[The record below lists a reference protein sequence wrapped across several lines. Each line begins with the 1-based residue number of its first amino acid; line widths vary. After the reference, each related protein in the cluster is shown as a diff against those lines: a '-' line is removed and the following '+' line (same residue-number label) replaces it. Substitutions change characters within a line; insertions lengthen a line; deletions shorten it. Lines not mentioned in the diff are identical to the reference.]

1 MRVRKVAIGILLPL
15 LLALLAP
22 VANAQGGGTSTRFGV
37 HEFNIAAGQG
47 QPNRTALV
55 NDVGASFIRLPISWH
70 LMEGSEKGVTPGWY
84 WNELDADIAAAED
97 AGLDVLITFGQTP
110 CWASSDPQK
119 NCSGGDATYLKFLPI
134 DAQDYADALG
144 RLVARY
150 GDRVMAWEIWNEPNL
165 AGNLRSD
172 RCPGSGDERGICTRP
187 SNQNDE
193 YDMFGDLGSAYEYA
207 ELVRLGARA
216 AVQADPNA
224 KVLVG
229 SIAGGDVV
237 FLEHMYEAG
246 LGNDY
251 HAISAHPYTGPYPN
265 SPNGMSYGPA
275 ECPQGIGRNAAFW
288 CFQNGIEA
296 LHGQMTAYGDSRSM
310 WFTEFG
316 FASTTTWNGS
326 GEEGQA
332 EHLTRAVELIEGW
345 SYVPVAAWYQLVDQ
359 IEDDREG
366 TFGLFTRS
374 GQIKPSGE
382 AYKDALSGVTPP
394 VDPPVDPP
402 TNGAPQLFWPVGADL
417 NDPTPFYEWSA
428 VDGAIEYQIWVNQ
441 YGSQD
446 SMGKVNAFL
455 TPNQAS
461 CAQDD
466 LCGFV
471 SNKSIAPYGEWWVT
485 AYFADGSSIESQG
498 AAFEQ

>member
-22 VANAQGGGTSTRFGV
+22 VANAQTGGTNTRFGV

-84 WNELDADIAAAED
+84 WEELDADVAAAED

-119 NCSGGDATYLKFLPI
+119 NCSGEDATYLKFLPT
-134 DAQDYADALG
+134 DPQDYADALG

-165 AGNLRSD
+165 GGGMRAD
-172 RCPGSGDERGICTRP
+172 RCPGSGNERGICVRP
-187 SNQNDE
+187 SDHNDE
-193 YDMFGDLGSAYEYA
+193 WDMFTDLGASYEYA

-216 AVQADPNA
+216 AVLADPNA

-229 SIAGGDVV
+229 SIAGGDVE

-251 HAISAHPYTGPYPN
+251 YAISAHPYTGPYPN
-265 SPNGMSYGPA
+265 STVSYGPD
-275 ECPQGIGRNAAFW
+275 ECPAGIGNNANFW
-288 CFQNGIEA
+288 CFEAGVEA
-296 LHGQMTAYGDSRSM
+296 LHDVMLAYGDSRDM

-316 FASTTTWNGS
+316 FASTTNNNGS
-326 GEEGQA
+326 GLQGQA
-332 EHLTRAVELIEGW
+332 VHLARAVELIEGW

-382 AYKDALSGVTPP
+382 AYRDALAGVTPP
-394 VDPPVDPP
+394 VDPPVAPP
-402 TNGAPQLFWPVGADL
+402 TSGAPQLIWPVGADL

-428 VDGAIEYQIWVNQ
+428 VEGATEYQIWVNQ
-441 YGSQD
+441 YGPND
-446 SMGKVNAFL
+446 SMGRVNAFL
-455 TPNQAS
+455 TPGQAD

-471 SNKSIAPYGEWWVT
+471 SAKSIAPYGEWWVT
-485 AYFADGSSIESQG
+485 AYFADGSSVESQG
-498 AAFEQ
+498 AVFEQ